1 MIQQTNTR
9 KGPSIPGVLP
19 FNGTGPPKEVRGM
32 QRAKA
37 PTCFACGAILM
48 GPRKD
53 ESGFPVYFCPTCEA
67 APEVSRKEG
76 AGEVLK
82 EAA

>member
-1 MIQQTNTR
+1 
-9 KGPSIPGVLP
+9 
-19 FNGTGPPKEVRGM
+19 M

-37 PTCFACGAILM
+37 PTCFECGAILM
-48 GPRKD
+48 GPRKN

-67 APEVSRKEG
+67 APVVAKTEG

>member
-1 MIQQTNTR
+1 
-9 KGPSIPGVLP
+9 
-19 FNGTGPPKEVRGM
+19 M
-32 QRAKA
+32 QHAKA

-53 ESGFPVYFCPTCEA
+53 ESGFLVYFCPTCEA
-67 APEVSRKEG
+67 APEVSKTRG
-76 AGEVLK
+76 AVEVLE